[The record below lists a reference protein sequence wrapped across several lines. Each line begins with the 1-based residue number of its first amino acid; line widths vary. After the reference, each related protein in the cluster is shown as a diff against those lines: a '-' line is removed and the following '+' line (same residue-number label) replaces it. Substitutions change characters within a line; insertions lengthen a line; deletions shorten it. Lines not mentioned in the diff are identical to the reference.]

1 MAIFEM
7 LDFYDSAHRLV
18 LARNPKL
25 SGRAWLSCSRMM
37 KKVRV
42 SSYPSFL
49 CAMSR
54 LARFLQSHCITFLDV
69 RECVFDDFTIP
80 LIGRPIRANCVL
92 KTLHIEGNELTGRT
106 HLILGEIVCISIGSV
121 MT

>member
-54 LARFLQSHCITFLDV
+54 LARFCSRTALRFWTLESACLTTSPF
-69 RECVFDDFTIP
+69 RSSDDRFE
-80 LIGRPIRANCVL
+80 PIAF
-92 KTLHIEGNELTGRT
+92 
-106 HLILGEIVCISIGSV
+106 
-121 MT
+121 